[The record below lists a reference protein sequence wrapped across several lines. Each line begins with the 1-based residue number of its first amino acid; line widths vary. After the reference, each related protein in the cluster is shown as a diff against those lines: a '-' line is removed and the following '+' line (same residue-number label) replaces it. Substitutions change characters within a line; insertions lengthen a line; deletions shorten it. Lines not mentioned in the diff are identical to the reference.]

1 MWSENQLTDDIRSE
15 LQPGERLLW
24 CGKPAPIR
32 VMLRD
37 GARLL
42 GMLGS
47 IVAVVFMIGIFTLF
61 LRDMGPVN
69 VTDGLFGFGMFNTI
83 LGLMIIIIVLAS
95 AAPMLNDYLRAGRQV
110 YAVTDQ
116 RLMIVTLP
124 ALWWGHSV
132 QSFGPQDIRALT
144 RRTHSNG
151 TGDVIFSSETYR
163 VRRKYGY
170 STRTRDVGFFGIPD
184 AREVEQLIIRT
195 FQQEALGR

>member
-1 MWSENQLTDDIRSE
+1 MIVWTDSQLTGDISAE

-24 CGKPAPIR
+24 CGKPAPAR

-42 GMLGS
+42 GTLGS
-47 IVAVVFMIGIFTLF
+47 IIAVVVMIGVFSLF
-61 LRDMGPVN
+61 IRDMGPSSRTN
-69 VTDGLFGFGMFNTI
+69 DPFGFGLFNTI
-83 LGLMIIIIVLAS
+83 FGLVVVIIILAS
-95 AAPMLNDYLRAGRQV
+95 AAPLLNDYLRAGRQV

-124 ALWWGHSV
+124 ALWWGHSI
-132 QSFGPQDIRALT
+132 QSFTPQEIQALT
-144 RRTHSNG
+144 RRMHGNG
-151 TGDVIFSSETYR
+151 TGDVIFSSESYR

-195 FQQEALGR
+195 FQQEAN